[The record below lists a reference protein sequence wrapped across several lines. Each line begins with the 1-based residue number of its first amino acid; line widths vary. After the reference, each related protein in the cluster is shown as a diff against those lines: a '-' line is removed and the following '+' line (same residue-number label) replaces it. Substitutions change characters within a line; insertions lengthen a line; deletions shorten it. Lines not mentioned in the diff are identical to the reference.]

1 MVSLISSQLS
11 HVKRLG
17 IIVSESWNR
26 MVEMVL
32 KARIK
37 IQAVFTK
44 TYELKNKLLFIS
56 KIQIFIHKRNFQK
69 MIRSSDCYIHTD
81 LVRILSNHI
90 TIQTSTAIS
99 KVFSLE
105 FFHLNT
111 KIYHFNLIQMK
122 KLRWSL
128 KAC

>member
-1 MVSLISSQLS
+1 
-11 HVKRLG
+11 
-17 IIVSESWNR
+17 

-32 KARIK
+32 KAGIK
-37 IQAVFTK
+37 IQAVSTK

-56 KIQIFIHKRNFQK
+56 KIQIFIHKRNFQN

-99 KVFSLE
+99 KIFSLE

-122 KLRWSL
+122 KLR
-128 KAC
+128 